1 MRRKPDEMLLAQGQ
15 QFVLD
20 NLTTNQE
27 MVRELL
33 PILRE
38 LCLFDPDKVD
48 EAQRKRESEQAPGEL
63 DPKGPLMLQS
73 IRDDYFGTYV
83 EWLRSHQGDEGFK
96 EVLAEM
102 AENNKKFDFFRLQLL
117 PLIEATKLMGYN
129 EKNLMEYW
137 SKLFPAV
144 PAPIG
149 VGATSLVFTATDK
162 QGGQVAVKVPRV
174 SLDVAPNALPS
185 IALLNYFQAEM
196 MKRARGIP
204 GVAQLIC
211 ADLQTGVQIQTL
223 AKGYSLT
230 PYPGFFDEADK
241 ARHRFTAF
249 PTEEQIISF
258 MRAIC
263 ALGERGLVPGIG
275 KKINY
280 PNFLFDEKT
289 GFTIVDYAEYTPL
302 SDEQKKDKEFFFQST
317 GRDTTE
323 VLFYVRD
330 YLKKL
335 SSQVIDKKSRPQR
348 VRLRITK
355 QYEKILQEHFPEQ
368 YAEMFARQYEFK

>member
-196 MKRARGIP
+196 MKRAR
-204 GVAQLIC
+204 
-211 ADLQTGVQIQTL
+211 
-223 AKGYSLT
+223 
-230 PYPGFFDEADK
+230 
-241 ARHRFTAF
+241 
-249 PTEEQIISF
+249 
-258 MRAIC
+258 
-263 ALGERGLVPGIG
+263 
-275 KKINY
+275 
-280 PNFLFDEKT
+280 
-289 GFTIVDYAEYTPL
+289 AE
-302 SDEQKKDKEFFFQST
+302 
-317 GRDTTE
+317 G
-323 VLFYVRD
+323 
-330 YLKKL
+330 
-335 SSQVIDKKSRPQR
+335 
-348 VRLRITK
+348 
-355 QYEKILQEHFPEQ
+355 
-368 YAEMFARQYEFK
+368 A